1 MIKTADRL
9 SGIEE
14 YYFSKKLAEIEA
26 LNAEGKDIIN
36 LGIGSPDMA
45 PPPSTI
51 KQLQQTA
58 DQPDAHGYQ
67 SYKGIPEL
75 RDAFSRW
82 YKTIYNVDVDPNK
95 EVLPLIGSKEGIIHI
110 SMTYLQS
117 GDAALVPNPGYPAY
131 IAATK
136 LAGASP
142 LPYVLKEEN
151 NWLPDLNEIE
161 KMDLSNVK
169 LMWINYPHMPTGA
182 VGSKELFERLIEFG
196 QRHNILICNDNPYS
210 LILNDAPKS
219 IISGKPNEHALELNS
234 LSKSHNMAGWRV
246 GTIVGHEDHITNI
259 LKFKSNVDSGMFR
272 PVQLAAVD
280 ALNQSSEWFN
290 SINEEYRARRA
301 IVYQILQNIGFTF
314 DKNQAG
320 LFVWAKVSDEIV
332 DVDQWV
338 NETLYEKQVFITP
351 GKIFGSQGERFVRI
365 SLCSSQETLNEAL
378 DRLNK

>member
-14 YYFSKKLAEIEA
+14 YYFSKKLAEIAA
-26 LNAEGKDIIN
+26 LNAQGRDIIN

-45 PPPSTI
+45 PPPSAI
-51 KQLQQTA
+51 KQLQQAA

-75 RDAFSRW
+75 REAFSRW
-82 YKTIYNVDVDPNK
+82 YKTIYNVDLDPNK

-110 SMTYLQS
+110 SMSYLQS

-151 NWLPDLNEIE
+151 DWLPDLNAIE

-169 LMWINYPHMPTGA
+169 LMWVNYPHMPTGA
-182 VGSKELFERLIEFG
+182 AGSKELFEELIEFG

-210 LILNDAPKS
+210 LVLNDAPNS
-219 IISGKPNEHALELNS
+219 IIPGKPNEHALELNS

-280 ALNQSSEWFN
+280 ALSQSSKWFN

-301 IVYQILQNIGFTF
+301 IVYQILQNIGFLF

-320 LFVWAKVSDEIV
+320 LFVWAKVSDEVV

-378 DRLNK
+378 NRLNK